1 LFTIPASKVNL
12 WLIGRNK
19 GTAPAFS
26 WRKTE
31 NKKAVS
37 SGSSFAVAFLEEI
50 RKQESKEQYGSSFL
64 KLTCSVRGSM
74 GVQNTFSVHTLLLY
88 NSLCPA
94 MVSMA
99 IYRILSALT
108 SPLSLCAIPDMVSIA
123 IPAMVSMANLF
134 VHAIGLSGQMG
145 CF

>member
-50 RKQESKEQYGSSFL
+50 RKQESKEQWF
-64 KLTCSVRGSM
+64 KFPETNVFCAW
-74 GVQNTFSVHTLLLY
+74 VHGGTKH
-88 NSLCPA
+88 
-94 MVSMA
+94 VF
-99 IYRILSALT
+99 
-108 SPLSLCAIPDMVSIA
+108 CA
-123 IPAMVSMANLF
+123 
-134 VHAIGLSGQMG
+134 HAFIV
-145 CF
+145 